1 MNRSQSATDAGRK
14 RAKPRVL
21 RSYIVEH
28 DVGFAPNPF
37 HGVCTLAA
45 CKPSIRSAS
54 VEGDY
59 VLGLG
64 AKKRHLRG
72 RITYVMRVGKIITFD
87 EYWADP
93 RFEAK
98 KPAMN
103 GSRMLRYG
111 DNIYHRNP
119 KTGQWIQEDSFHS
132 NPSGVLAQDNLDT
145 DTGRTDSVLLADW
158 FIYWGGDG
166 PMIPPELFSKM
177 AKTQGHKNIKDK
189 ACIEEIVAWAKTVGP
204 ASGIGE
210 PAEWR
215 YLKC

>member
-1 MNRSQSATDAGRK
+1 MNRPRNATSARRRASQ
-14 RAKPRVL
+14 RVL

-54 VEGDY
+54 EVGDY

-64 AKKRHLRG
+64 AQKRRLRG
-72 RITYVMRVGKIITFD
+72 RAAYIMRVGHIITFD
-87 EYWADP
+87 EYWSDP

-98 KPAMN
+98 KPVMN

-119 KTGQWIQEDSFHS
+119 ESGEWIQEDSFHS
-132 NPSGVLAQDNLDT
+132 NPGGVLDRDNLDT
-145 DTGRTDSVLLADW
+145 DTGRTDRVLLADW
-158 FIYWGGDG
+158 FIYWGGDA
-166 PMIPPELFSKM
+166 PVIPPPLFSEM
-177 AKTQGHKNIKDK
+177 AKTQGHKNIRDSST
-189 ACIEEIVAWAKTVGP
+189 IEEILTWAKGISP
-204 ASGIGE
+204 ATGLGE

-215 YLKC
+215 YLNN